1 MFVIHIVL
9 FVRTRSHGFSFA
21 FVFSVHPVLESV
33 HRVRPAAGVRL
44 HTENAIERSA
54 RHFHTE
60 PSAVEFRR
68 QPYHLLFVFHAHL
81 QISQV
86 EVNARLLTTRVS
98 VPLANL
104 DFNCGGKGKGEV

>member
-1 MFVIHIVL
+1 MLL
-9 FVRTRSHGFSFA
+9 FTLICSSGHVFTGFLLYF
-21 FVFSVHPVLESV
+21 FSVHPMLESV

-60 PSAVEFRR
+60 PSAIEFRR

-86 EVNARLLTTRVS
+86 EVNARLPTVHVS

-104 DFNCGGKGKGEV
+104 DFFCGGSGKGKA

>member
-1 MFVIHIVL
+1 M
-9 FVRTRSHGFSFA
+9 
-21 FVFSVHPVLESV
+21 LESV

-54 RHFHTE
+54 RYFHTE
-60 PSAVEFRR
+60 PSAVKFRR

-86 EVNARLLTTRVS
+86 EVTARLLTARVS
-98 VPLANL
+98 VPV
-104 DFNCGGKGKGEV
+104 GKLGF